1 MGNSSTDT
9 CCLTLPLKLEKWQ
22 EDRLAKRFELARQIY
37 NTLVHAELKKLE
49 RVKHSAPY
57 REIQR
62 QIQAL
67 DRNNPNDKAK
77 LQRLDQA
84 RDALLERSGFRE
96 RTFKSDIKYYY
107 KHFSDNIGSYV
118 AFHGIAPQVWAAFYK
133 VLFKG
138 GKKVHYKQYG
148 DVSSVQGYSRAGKS
162 GGTEIM
168 FRGTYIEWKG
178 LKLPLKL
185 SPDNAY
191 ENEMLRYRVKY
202 VRLVRKP
209 GKQKDRWYA
218 QLALEGKPVV
228 KREPVTGEAIH
239 PIGSGVVGLDIGPQ
253 TLAYSAPGEAGLVEL
268 ADQVQN
274 IEQAKCRLQRKLD
287 RSRRATNPDNYS
299 EDGTIR
305 RGVKLTRNKSKRYR
319 KIQNQLKYLQ
329 YCQAETRKR
338 QHTQL
343 ANYLLSLGDSFYVED
358 MPWPALAR
366 RAKETVVSEKTG
378 RIKRKKRFG
387 KSIANKAPATLTH
400 ILKQK
405 CTSLGLPG
413 VVEVPT
419 SVRAS
424 QYNHQTGEYIK
435 KPLSQ
440 RWNNMP
446 DGQRIQRDLYSAF
459 LLQHYDPGT
468 GTFDSASLQRDYPQF
483 TQYHHQV
490 IQHLLSMPK
499 TPSSMGIRQSI
510 RHYEV

>member
-22 EDRLAKRFELARQIY
+22 EDRLAKRFELVRQIY
-37 NTLVHAELKKLE
+37 NTLVRAELKKLE

-57 REIQR
+57 REIQG

-67 DRNNPNDKAK
+67 DRNNPNDKGA
-77 LQRLDQA
+77 LRRLYKA
-84 RDALLERSGFRE
+84 RDALLKSSGFTE
-96 RTFKSDIKYYY
+96 YSFKSDIKYYY
-107 KHFSDNIGSYV
+107 KHFSDNIGSDV
-118 AFHGIAPQVWAAFYK
+118 AFHGIAPQVWTAFEK

-138 GKKVHYKQYG
+138 GKKIHYKQYG
-148 DVSSVQGYSRAGKS
+148 DLSSVQGYSKTGKS
-162 GGTEIM
+162 GGREIM
-168 FRGTYIEWKG
+168 LRGTCIEWKG

-185 SPDNAY
+185 SSDNAY

-218 QLALEGKPVV
+218 QLALEGKPVI
-228 KREPVTGEAIH
+228 KREPVTGEAVH
-239 PIGSGVVGLDIGPQ
+239 PVGSGVVGLDIGPQ

-274 IEQAKCRLQRKLD
+274 IEQVKCRLQRKLD

-378 RIKRKKRFG
+378 RIKRKN
-387 KSIANKAPATLTH
+387 ALENP
-400 ILKQK
+400 
-405 CTSLGLPG
+405 
-413 VVEVPT
+413 
-419 SVRAS
+419 S
-424 QYNHQTGEYIK
+424 QT
-435 KPLSQ
+435 KPRL
-440 RWNNMP
+440 R
-446 DGQRIQRDLYSAF
+446 
-459 LLQHYDPGT
+459 
-468 GTFDSASLQRDYPQF
+468 
-483 TQYHHQV
+483 
-490 IQHLLSMPK
+490 
-499 TPSSMGIRQSI
+499 
-510 RHYEV
+510 

>member
-9 CCLTLPLKLEKWQ
+9 CCLTLPLRLEKWQ

-37 NTLVHAELKKLE
+37 NTLVRAELKKLE

-57 REIQR
+57 REIQG

-67 DRNNPNDKAK
+67 DRSNPNDKGE
-77 LQRLDQA
+77 LRRLY
-84 RDALLERSGFRE
+84 REREALLKRSGFRD
-96 RTFKSDIKYYY
+96 RAFMSDIKYYY
-107 KHFSDNIGSYV
+107 KHFSDNIGSDV
-118 AFHGIAPQVWAAFYK
+118 AFHGIAPQVWTAFDK
-133 VLFKG
+133 VLFHG
-138 GKKVHYKQYG
+138 GKKIHYKQYG
-148 DVSSVQGYSRAGKS
+148 DISSVQGYSKTGKS

-218 QLALEGKPVV
+218 QLVLEGKPVI
-228 KREPVTGEAIH
+228 KTEPATGEAVH
-239 PIGSGVVGLDIGPQ
+239 PVGCGAVGLDIGPQ
-253 TLAYSAPGEAGLVEL
+253 TLAYSAAGEAGLVEL

-274 IEQAKCRLQRKLD
+274 IEQAKRRLQRKLD

-299 EDGTIR
+299 EDGTIK
-305 RGVKLTRNKSKRYR
+305 RGVRLTRNKSKRYC
-319 KIQNQLKYLQ
+319 KIQSQLKYLQ

-343 ANYLLSLGDSFYVED
+343 ANRLLSLGDTFYVED
-358 MPWPALAR
+358 MAWPALTH

-387 KSIANKAPATLTH
+387 KSIANKAPATLIS
-400 ILKQK
+400 ILSQK
-405 CTSLGLPG
+405 CSSLGIPG
-413 VVEVPT
+413 VVKVPT

-424 QYNHQTGEYIK
+424 QYNHQTGEYTK

-459 LLQHYDPGT
+459 LLRHYDPLAGN
-468 GTFDSASLQRDYPQF
+468 FDSASLQRDYPQF

-490 IQHLLSMPK
+490 IQYLRSIPK
-499 TPSSMGIRQSI
+499 TPSSMGIHQSI
-510 RHYEV
+510 WQYEA

>member
-22 EDRLAKRFELARQIY
+22 EDRLAKRFELVRQIY
-37 NTLVHAELKKLE
+37 NTLVRAELKKLE

-57 REIQR
+57 RGIQG
-62 QIQAL
+62 QIQVL
-67 DRNNPNDKAK
+67 DWSNPNDKAE
-77 LQRLDQA
+77 LRRLYKA
-84 RDALLERSGFRE
+84 RDALLKSAGFTE
-96 RTFKSDIKYYY
+96 YSFKSDIKYYY
-107 KHFSDNIGSYV
+107 KHFSDNIGSDV

-138 GKKVHYKQYG
+138 GKKIHYKQYG
-148 DVSSVQGYSRAGKS
+148 DVSSVQGYSKTGKS
-162 GGTEIM
+162 GGREIM
-168 FRGTYIEWKG
+168 FRGTYIEWRG

-191 ENEMLRYRVKY
+191 ENEMLRYRIKF

-209 GKQKDRWYA
+209 GKQEDRWYA

-228 KREPVTGEAIH
+228 KREPVTGEAVH
-239 PIGSGVVGLDIGPQ
+239 PVGSGVVGLDIGPQ

-343 ANYLLSLGDSFYVED
+343 ANHLLSLGDSFYVED

-483 TQYHHQV
+483 TQYHHQA

>member
-239 PIGSGVVGLDIGPQ
+239 PIAVSSDW
-253 TLAYSAPGEAGLVEL
+253 TLARRRLPIRLPEKPVLWSWR
-268 ADQVQN
+268 
-274 IEQAKCRLQRKLD
+274 IKCRIL
-287 RSRRATNPDNYS
+287 SRQSAAYRGSWIGAGGQQIRT
-299 EDGTIR
+299 TIR
-305 RGVKLTRNKSKRYR
+305 R
-319 KIQNQLKYLQ
+319 
-329 YCQAETRKR
+329 
-338 QHTQL
+338 
-343 ANYLLSLGDSFYVED
+343 
-358 MPWPALAR
+358 M
-366 RAKETVVSEKTG
+366 G
-378 RIKRKKRFG
+378 RSG
-387 KSIANKAPATLTH
+387 
-400 ILKQK
+400 
-405 CTSLGLPG
+405 
-413 VVEVPT
+413 E
-419 SVRAS
+419 AS
-424 QYNHQTGEYIK
+424 
-435 KPLSQ
+435 S
-440 RWNNMP
+440 
-446 DGQRIQRDLYSAF
+446 
-459 LLQHYDPGT
+459 
-468 GTFDSASLQRDYPQF
+468 
-483 TQYHHQV
+483 
-490 IQHLLSMPK
+490 
-499 TPSSMGIRQSI
+499 
-510 RHYEV
+510 

>member
-37 NTLVHAELKKLE
+37 NTLVRAELKKLE

-57 REIQR
+57 REIQG

-67 DRNNPNDKAK
+67 DRNNPNDKGA
-77 LQRLDQA
+77 LQRLYKA
-84 RDALLERSGFRE
+84 RDALLKSSGFTE
-96 RTFKSDIKYYY
+96 YTFKSDIKYYY
-107 KHFSDNIGSYV
+107 KHFQDNIGSDV
-118 AFHGIAPQVWAAFYK
+118 AFHGIAPQVWTAFEK

-148 DVSSVQGYSRAGKS
+148 DVSSVQGYSKTGKS
-162 GGTEIM
+162 GGREIM
-168 FRGTYIEWKG
+168 LRGTYIEWKG

-191 ENEMLRYRVKY
+191 ENEMLRYRIKF

-218 QLALEGKPVV
+218 QLALEGMPVV
-228 KREPVTGEAIH
+228 KREPVTGEAVH
-239 PIGSGVVGLDIGPQ
+239 PVGSGVVGLDIGPQ

-299 EDGTIR
+299 EDGTIK
-305 RGVKLTRNKSKRYR
+305 RGVKLSRNKSKRYR

-413 VVEVPT
+413 VVDVPT

-468 GTFDSASLQRDYPQF
+468 GTFDSASLQRDYPRF
-483 TQYHHQV
+483 MQYHHQA
-490 IQHLLSMPK
+490 IQHLLSMAK

-510 RHYEV
+510 RQYEA